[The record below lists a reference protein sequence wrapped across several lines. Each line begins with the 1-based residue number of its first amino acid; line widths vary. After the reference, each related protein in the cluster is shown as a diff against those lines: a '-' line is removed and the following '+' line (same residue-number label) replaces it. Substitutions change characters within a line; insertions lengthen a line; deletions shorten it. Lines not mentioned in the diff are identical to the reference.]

1 MGGNKCMVAE
11 VLLSV
16 LMKTSV
22 LRSPVWI
29 VAILLLGC
37 LRAGAQAPWLSD
49 YNAALAQARTSHKPV
64 LLDFTGSDWC
74 PWCIKMD
81 KEVLDTPQFKEYAD
95 KNLVLM
101 LVDFPQS
108 KQLPQKVQDQNT
120 DLQKKYAVEGFPTY
134 ILVGK
139 DGSVLGQQEGY
150 LDGGPTA
157 FIAKLESMKK

>member
-1 MGGNKCMVAE
+1 MVAE

-22 LRSPVWI
+22 LRYPVWI